1 MIRSSKVVMPFALA
15 VAVSVLAGSVVLIVR
30 FPRPKQTLSRNQNNY
45 AFSESRESNR
55 TPVPELHVLSTNM
68 IDENV
73 MYADGGRK
81 PSADVRILSP
91 PDSQYTQAVAKPGK
105 QGVLQLRVKFEA
117 DGSISEVSPLAK
129 RSICSI
135 CLLPDNEA
143 KLISPDLPK
152 TRKRDGIEVVGI
164 DPAMPQSHD
173 LVDAAVAAVKRINFI
188 PFQSE
193 GKPVPTH
200 GLVECVF
207 RLD

>member
-1 MIRSSKVVMPFALA
+1 MIRSTKLVIPFAFA
-15 VAVSVLAGSVVLIVR
+15 IAAGVLAASVVIIVKSAR
-30 FPRPKQTLSRNQNNY
+30 QRQDLSRTEGSSTRS
-45 AFSESRESNR
+45 ASREDKI

-81 PSADVRILSP
+81 QNADVRILSP
-91 PDSQYTQAVAKPGK
+91 PDSQYTRAVAKPGK
-105 QGVLQLRVKFEA
+105 QGVLQLSLKLEA
-117 DGSISEVSPLAK
+117 DGSISEIAPLAK
-129 RSICSI
+129 RSLCGI
-135 CLLPDNEA
+135 CLLPDDEA
-143 KLISPDLPK
+143 KVISQDLAK
-152 TRKRDGIEVVGI
+152 TRKRDGVEVIGV
-164 DPAMPQSHD
+164 DPRTPQSRE
-173 LVDAAVAAVKRINFI
+173 LVDVAVAAVKRISFI

>member
-1 MIRSSKVVMPFALA
+1 MIRSSKVVMPVALA
-15 VAVSVLAGSVVLIVR
+15 VAVAVLAGSVVLIVR
-30 FPRPKQTLSRNQNNY
+30 FPRSKRTPSRNQNHY
-45 AFSESRESNR
+45 AFSESPESYR

-81 PSADVRILSP
+81 QNADVKILSP
-91 PDSQYTQAVAKPGK
+91 LDSQYTQAVAKPGK

-117 DGSISEVSPLAK
+117 DGSISDITPLAK
-129 RSICSI
+129 RSLCGI
-135 CLLPDNEA
+135 CLLPDIEA
-143 KLISPDLPK
+143 KAISPDLPK
-152 TRKRDGIEVVGI
+152 TRKRDGVEVVGL
-164 DPAMPQSHD
+164 DPTLSQSRD

-193 GKPVPTH
+193 GKAVPTH